1 MSMKSIKAGI
11 LMLNFA
17 FVAPIV
23 TMAQKEQ
30 SDTTAKKKDVQQIII
45 TNKGVSDKVVV
56 EIDGDKITVNG
67 KPIDELKDKIND
79 LTVRVNKFKQLENLS
94 MLKGMPYKKGDV
106 NEVLGFF
113 DNNNFNLSMFE
124 TRAMLGVATEK
135 TEGGVQVKS
144 VTKES
149 AAERAGLKE
158 NDIITKVND
167 TKIATPDELSAA
179 IKNFKPGE
187 KVIVTYLRGKKEQKA
202 TAELTKWEGNK
213 MEMTTQ
219 GIDINDMF
227 RNLPRIREGYNMG
240 RMQFGTTPKLGI
252 SVQDAEDGKG
262 VKVLDVDE
270 ESNAQK
276 AGILKNDIIT
286 RVDDT
291 AVSNVDEVSKAIKEK
306 KDQATV
312 KLQVVRSGKTQTV
325 EVKVPRKLKTAEL

>member
-312 KLQVVRSGKTQTV
+312 KLQVVRSGKTQTI

>member
-1 MSMKSIKAGI
+1 MKSIKAGI

>member
-149 AAERAGLKE
+149 AAEKAGLKE

-179 IKNFKPGE
+179 IKNFKPGD

-262 VKVLDVDE
+262 VKILDVDE

-312 KLQVVRSGKTQTV
+312 KLQVVRSGKTQTI